1 MLLPKFDYHEP
12 ATIKEACQIM
22 AEHGDKA
29 RLLAGGTD
37 LIVHLKKGLISLD
50 HMVYLSKISRLKE
63 ISETAGVI
71 KIGSCCTM
79 TQIAESELIQ
89 TKLKAVMKGVSAIGS
104 VLVRNR
110 ATLGG
115 NICNGSP
122 AGDSLPSLISY
133 GASVTLES
141 LAGTRDV
148 LLEDFFTGPGKTSI
162 KSGEILSEILLPVP
176 PEGSGADY
184 IQLGKRKSTEI
195 NVVNVASYISLNK
208 TNGTIDTARIA
219 LGSVGPTPLRAP
231 VAEGVL
237 KGETP
242 SDALFAEAGER
253 ARRDDCKPINDFRGT
268 ADYRR
273 AMIGVLTKRT
283 LLSAL
288 KEAANQAKEQ

>member
-12 ATIKEACQIM
+12 TTIKEACEIM
-22 AEHGDKA
+22 AEHGNKA

-50 HMVYLSKISRLKE
+50 HMVCLSKIGPLQE
-63 ISETAGVI
+63 ISESVGSI
-71 KIGSCCTM
+71 RIGPCCTM
-79 TQIAESELIQ
+79 TQVTESEIIQ
-89 TKLKAVMKGVSAIGS
+89 KKLNAVVQGAGSVGS

-110 ATLGG
+110 ATIGG

-122 AGDSLPSLISY
+122 AGDSLPSLVAY

-141 LAGTRDV
+141 LNGTRDV
-148 LLEDFFTGPGKTSI
+148 LFEEFFTGPGKTVLEP
-162 KSGEILSEILLPVP
+162 GEILTAITVPVP

-195 NVVNVASYISLNK
+195 NVVNLASFISLNK
-208 TNGTIDTARIA
+208 DNGTIENARIA
-219 LGSVGPTPLRAP
+219 MGSVGPTPLRAP
-231 VAEGVL
+231 VAESIL

-253 ARRDDCKPINDFRGT
+253 ARRDDCKPIDDFRGT

-283 LLSAL
+283 LLAAL
-288 KEAANQAKEQ
+288 KEATA